1 MVLGGIE
8 VLDLKAFEKQAIPLA
23 YEEATEDELKE
34 IIRKNKQQ
42 LGEKLVLLAH
52 HYQKDEIVEFAD
64 EVGDSLELAK
74 KVSDYKRAETI
85 VFCGVHFMAETA
97 DMLSEEYQRVLLPD
111 KAAGCS
117 MADMASTEQL
127 RIAWDKLLL
136 KFNDD
141 ILPITY
147 INSSAEVKAFVG
159 FYGGVT
165 VTSGNAEKVVS
176 WALEQK
182 KRILFLPDQHLGR
195 NTAFHLG
202 IPLEQMAM
210 WNPVNEEIYFEGD
223 KDQVRVILWN
233 GYCSVH
239 QQFTPL
245 QVDRMRKL
253 FPQLQVFVHPE
264 CRKEV
269 VDLADDFGSTAK
281 LIRLAHEAESGA
293 RLAIGTDNN
302 LVGRLQKEMAA
313 KGVHIHF
320 LNPMACACVTMNRI
334 DLPHLTWILDELV
347 EGRVQNQIKVNEE
360 TTKWAKVALTR
371 MLEMK

>member
-1 MVLGGIE
+1 LVLGGIE
-8 VLDLKAFEKQAIPLA
+8 VLDLKAFEKQMIPLA
-23 YEEATEDELKE
+23 YEEAAENELKE
-34 IIRKNKQQ
+34 IIRRNKQE

-52 HYQKDEIVEFAD
+52 HYQKDEIVKFAD

-74 KVSDYKRAETI
+74 KVSDYKKAETI

-97 DMLSEEYQRVLLPD
+97 DILSRERQRVLLPD
-111 KAAGCS
+111 TAAGCS
-117 MADMASTEQL
+117 MADMVSTEQL
-127 RIAWDKLLL
+127 KVAWNKLMLQ
-136 KFNDD
+136 FGDD
-141 ILPITY
+141 VLPVTY

-159 FYGGVT
+159 FHGGVT

-176 WALEQK
+176 WVLEQK

-202 IPLEQMAM
+202 VPLEQMAV
-210 WNPVNEEIYFEGD
+210 WNSVNEEIDFEGD
-223 KDQVRVILWN
+223 KSQVRVILWD

-269 VDLADDFGSTAK
+269 VDLADGFGSTAK
-281 LIRLAHEAESGA
+281 LIRLAREAGSGA

-334 DLPHLTWILDELV
+334 DLPHLAWILDELI
-347 EGRVQNQIKVNEE
+347 EGRVQNQITINEE
-360 TTKWAKVALTR
+360 TMKWAKVALDR